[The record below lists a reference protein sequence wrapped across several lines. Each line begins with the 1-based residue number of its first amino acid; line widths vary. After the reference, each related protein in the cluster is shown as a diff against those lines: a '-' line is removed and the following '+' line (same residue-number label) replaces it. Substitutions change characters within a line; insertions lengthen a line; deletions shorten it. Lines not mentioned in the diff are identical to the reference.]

1 MKTNTLIIIALAAVS
16 IIALGSVY
24 AINSD
29 EIKSYAEGT
38 SFQGHSEDKYGPV
51 GAGGY
56 GLSKEMEQVE
66 GTAKEQPNNRTL
78 MR

>member
-1 MKTNTLIIIALAAVS
+1 MKTNTLIIIALATVS

-38 SFQGHSEDKYGPV
+38 SFQGHSEGKYGPAGV
-51 GAGGY
+51 GGY
-56 GLSKEMEQVE
+56 GPPEIPENTETEPSKKTE
-66 GTAKEQPNNRTL
+66 
-78 MR
+78 

>member
-38 SFQGHSEDKYGPV
+38 SFQGHSEGKYGPV

-56 GLSKEMEQVE
+56 GLPDLPENVKTEPSEKNQ
-66 GTAKEQPNNRTL
+66 
-78 MR
+78 